1 MYAFRK
7 IFIGLIFTVL
17 ATGSLA
23 KEIPLWEGMQK
34 NAQMLEADKTL
45 IENIRKANNSDLR
58 VGAKRAIELGWQAF
72 ENKDFET
79 AIRRFN
85 QAWLLDPENPAI
97 YWGFALV
104 THMRGEPL
112 ETVERWFAETE
123 KRIPSAVPLLSDHGR
138 ILEERNEDKR
148 AVEYFSRALAI
159 DPDYVEAHVG
169 MARLAQKAGDLAGY
183 ELHMKAI
190 ANARKK
196 V

>member
-1 MYAFRK
+1 MHAFRK
-7 IFIGLIFTVL
+7 ILPGLIFTL
-17 ATGSLA
+17 MATASFA
-23 KEIPLWEGMQK
+23 QEIPLWEGVQK
-34 NAQMLEADKTL
+34 NEQMLAADKKL
-45 IENIRKANNSDLR
+45 IESVRESTNGNLQA
-58 VGAKRAIELGWQAF
+58 GAKRAIQLGWQAF

-104 THMRGEPL
+104 THLRGEPL
-112 ETVERWFAETE
+112 ATVERWFAETE
-123 KRIPSAVPLLSDHGR
+123 KRIPDAVPLLSDHGR

-148 AVEYFSRALAI
+148 AVEYLNRALAI

-169 MARLAQKAGDLAGY
+169 MARIAQKAGDLAGY

-190 ANARKK
+190 AKARKK
-196 V
+196 A